1 MGRRKLSFIIKE
13 VSVSKKNLELKIR
26 DEINGNNS
34 MKVLAGHRIRRE
46 TINTKHQEVS
56 NKLNTLTNKK

>member
-1 MGRRKLSFIIKE
+1 
-13 VSVSKKNLELKIR
+13 
-26 DEINGNNS
+26 

-56 NKLNTLTNKK
+56 NKLNDITNKK